1 MNLSG
6 YGIAPVQ
13 PLLAGVASPTDRLRS
28 YSSSTCGLGDCH
40 GTVGEWSFPI
50 SCRFEFPCREEV
62 AIHSMISMYIVV
74 ELLWKEQP
82 RQFSYVEAATV
93 LGRREARSL
102 RRHIEAFTPERDV

>member
-1 MNLSG
+1 
-6 YGIAPVQ
+6 
-13 PLLAGVASPTDRLRS
+13 
-28 YSSSTCGLGDCH
+28 
-40 GTVGEWSFPI
+40 
-50 SCRFEFPCREEV
+50 
-62 AIHSMISMYIVV
+62 MYIVV